1 MVGDSQNDLNNIKNR
16 GRRVP
21 APVSAWAIGLLMLLG
36 CRSSWLPERS
46 LEDVASSSEA
56 VALADLSSDELGS
69 RHPIDVSRAA
79 CTRAEKLRADLDPRC
94 TAHYLAANRLAWKTV
109 NHASLADD
117 AQRNLAAELYH
128 ESLRGLIESAQQF
141 GQIDPIHGI
150 RLTTDDGEVTI
161 PIVYD
166 GFAWKPEDFN
176 CWIPVDEYQDEH
188 LTHQHRRSG
197 WGVPLV
203 VLRQR
208 DQQER
213 FMIPQLPF
221 AATAM
226 LRNLPVDGDRKSDE
240 ATPNQVLEVFNP
252 LVHSELAKDD
262 GGETPLAAD
271 LSAPIAWL
279 NNNTPHLNYEGF
291 MHPDRLHRSGQLI
304 MLEPYQPG
312 KIPLVFVHGL
322 ASDPLT
328 WIGLINELR
337 TADWVNSRY
346 QVWLFGYPT
355 GRPFLRSAADLRREC
370 SEAIA
375 SFTKTTADP
384 ALHRSVIIGH
394 SMGGLLTKLQVA
406 PSGTS
411 LWKSFAKRPIE
422 SLQADPQMHEYLSEL
437 FFFEPSPF
445 VERAI
450 FIGTPHG
457 GSPIADEWIGQFA
470 SLLVSRSHDF
480 SDEYDAFL
488 ARNREAITPFYSKH
502 IPTSVHML
510 EPEDP
515 TLQAMRQLPLAPHIR
530 LHSVIGNG
538 HKMLIGG
545 PADGVVPV
553 VSARHHGA
561 DSERIVATTHRRLQS
576 HPDTVEEVL
585 RILQLHLDEPAENSA
600 TQPQLAEGLTQSA
613 IR

>member
-1 MVGDSQNDLNNIKNR
+1 MVGDSKNDPNNIENR
-16 GRRVP
+16 GRCG
-21 APVSAWAIGLLMLLG
+21 PVFIWATGVLLLLLG
-36 CRSSWLPERS
+36 CRSSWLSERP
-46 LEDVASSSEA
+46 LEDAASTSEA
-56 VALADLSSDELGS
+56 VALADVSGEALGS
-69 RHPIDVSRAA
+69 RDPIEVSQIAY
-79 CTRAEKLRADLDPRC
+79 TRAQQLRTDLDPRC
-94 TAHYLAANRLAWKTV
+94 TAHYLAANRLAWKTATD
-109 NHASLADD
+109 ASLTDD

-141 GQIDPIHGI
+141 GQIDPIKGI
-150 RLTTDDGEVTI
+150 RLTTTEGEVSI

-176 CWIPVDEYQDEH
+176 CWMPVGEYQDKH
-188 LTHQHRRSG
+188 LTHQYRRSG

-208 DQQER
+208 DEQER
-213 FMIPQLPF
+213 FMIPQVPF
-221 AATAM
+221 AATAI
-226 LRNLPVDGDRKSDE
+226 LRNLPIDDDRESAE
-240 ATPNQVLEVFNP
+240 ATPDQVLEVFNP
-252 LVHSELAKDD
+252 LVHSDLAKDN

-279 NNNTPHLNYEGF
+279 SNNTPHLNYEGF
-291 MHPDRLHRSGQLI
+291 MHPDRLHRSGQLF
-304 MLEPYQPG
+304 MLEPYQAG

-328 WIGLINELR
+328 WNGLINELR
-337 TADWVNSRY
+337 TTDWVNSRY
-346 QVWLFGYPT
+346 QIWLFGYPT

-370 SEAIA
+370 SEAIE
-375 SFTKTTADP
+375 SLTKTTADP

-411 LWKSFAKRPIE
+411 LWKSFAKQPID
-422 SLQADPQMHEYLSEL
+422 SLQADQQMHEYLSEL

-470 SLLVSRSHDF
+470 SHLVSRSHDF
-480 SDEYDAFL
+480 SEEYDTFL
-488 ARNREAITPFYSKH
+488 ARNPEAITPFYSEQ
-502 IPTSVHML
+502 IPTSIHML

-561 DSERIVATTHRRLQS
+561 DSERIVPTTHRRLQS
-576 HPDTVEEVL
+576 HPETVEEVL
-585 RILQLHLDEPAENSA
+585 RILKLHLDEPTEKSEIDPLLTERVTPSA
-600 TQPQLAEGLTQSA
+600 S
-613 IR
+613 R